1 MGVNTVSVYYEE
13 RKGLITQTISLS
25 LEELL
30 NSFIQGYHYFNR
42 KGSFELA
49 FKGANHEDRWTHEII
64 CILPPTM
71 APSPNIFLS
80 RVCRINIY
88 SLLENIT
95 KAILKKSSFL

>member
-71 APSPNIFLS
+71 APSHNIFLS

-88 SLLENIT
+88 SLL
-95 KAILKKSSFL
+95 

>member
-1 MGVNTVSVYYEE
+1 MSVYYEE

-49 FKGANHEDRWTHEII
+49 FKGANHEDRWTHE
-64 CILPPTM
+64 
-71 APSPNIFLS
+71 LS
-80 RVCRINIY
+80 AITTNDGIHLLIYFYRVF
-88 SLLENIT
+88 
-95 KAILKKSSFL
+95 AG

>member
-1 MGVNTVSVYYEE
+1 MGVNIVSVYYEE

-49 FKGANHEDRWTHEII
+49 FKGANHEDR
-64 CILPPTM
+64 
-71 APSPNIFLS
+71 
-80 RVCRINIY
+80 
-88 SLLENIT
+88 
-95 KAILKKSSFL
+95 